1 MSVLWR
7 RKKRAEPITHLG
19 TGAHMDVPGKILD
32 ITLPDSYRK
41 RHTFVFGTTG
51 VGKTRLAEMMIE
63 QDIRAGKSVVFLDP
77 KGDQQIFTKIF
88 DVARQVG
95 RETEMMLVTPVFP
108 EYSAVV
114 DPLAY
119 YFMPDELVGHI
130 VSGIQGGK
138 EPFYRNI
145 AKEITSAVIT
155 GNIMLARAE
164 GRVPLQNI
172 DSIRQ
177 NIRRQTLEEM
187 ANALVRVSDP
197 EAASIAGVLQ
207 DILNSPQDY
216 YAKVSSTLRT
226 CLNELS
232 SGNIGAIIGKA
243 ESNRFIERLES
254 GKRVIL
260 VVHTGSMITREAGAT
275 LGKVLLSMI
284 QSFVGRVYLSG
295 KQRVSPGLA
304 IYIDEAQ
311 SLFYQGVEDLFA
323 KAGSADVMV
332 HAFAQSVNQL
342 YAAVGE
348 EFAKSI
354 LDNTNTKIFMRCSD
368 PETSEYVV
376 QHFGTRKVLNSIY
389 NPAQITTREIEEDV
403 LKTQDV
409 LNLQPREFYL
419 MTYSGRFRGKT
430 ATVEDPKLK
439 IRFPDAPTAVLAG
452 RQQEDA
458 HAV

>member
-1 MSVLWR
+1 MWWHHKKKAEVLTR
-7 RKKRAEPITHLG
+7 LG
-19 TGAHMDVPGKILD
+19 TGVHMDTPGKIVD
-32 ITLPDSYRK
+32 ISLPDSYRK

-88 DVARQVG
+88 DIARQVG
-95 RETEMMLVTPVFP
+95 RESEMMLVTPVFP

-177 NIRRQTLEEM
+177 SIRRKALEDM
-187 ANALVRVSDP
+187 ANALLRISET
-197 EAASIAGVLQ
+197 EAISVAGVIQ

-284 QSFVGRVYLSG
+284 QSFVGRAYLSG
-295 KQRVSPGLA
+295 KQRVTPTLS

-348 EFAKSI
+348 DFARSI

-368 PETSEYVV
+368 PETSDYVV

-409 LNLQPREFYL
+409 LSLQTQEFFM

-430 ATVEDPKLK
+430 ATVEEPKLK
-439 IRFPDAPTAVLAG
+439 IRFPDAPTAILTA
-452 RQQEDA
+452 RQQGEN
-458 HAV
+458 HVQ

>member
-1 MSVLWR
+1 MSWFH
-7 RKKRAEPITHLG
+7 KKPAEPRIRLG
-19 TGAHMDVPGKILD
+19 TGVRLD
-32 ITLPDSYRK
+32 EPTQMRDLLLPDSYRK

-51 VGKTRLAEMMIE
+51 VGKTRLAELMIE

-88 DVARQVG
+88 DTARQVG

-130 VSGIQGGK
+130 VSGIQGGR

-145 AKEITSAVIT
+145 AKEITSAVIS

-164 GRVPLQNI
+164 GRLPLQNI
-172 DSIRQ
+172 DAIRQSIR
-177 NIRRQTLEEM
+177 RRALEEM
-187 ANALVRVSDP
+187 ANALLRVNDG

-243 ESNRFIERLES
+243 ESNRFIERLEA
-254 GKRVIL
+254 GQRVIL

-295 KQRVSPGLA
+295 KQRVSPVLS

-348 EFAKSI
+348 DFAKSI
-354 LDNTNTKIFMRCSD
+354 LDNTNTKIFLRCSD

-376 QHFGTRKVLNSIY
+376 RHFGTRKMLNSIY
-389 NPAQITTREIEEDV
+389 NPAQVTTREIEEDV
-403 LKTQDV
+403 LKPQDI
-409 LNLQPREFYL
+409 LGLQPREFYL

-430 ATVEDPKLK
+430 AEVEEPKLR
-439 IRFPDAPTAVLAG
+439 IRFPAAPTAILAA
-452 RQQEDA
+452 RPPEES
-458 HAV
+458 HAE

>member
-1 MSVLWR
+1 VLWR
-7 RKKRAEPITHLG
+7 RKKKPEPMTSLG
-19 TGAHMDVPGKILD
+19 TGVHMDAPGKMVD
-32 ITLPDSYRK
+32 ISLPDSYRK

-95 RETEMMLVTPVFP
+95 RESEMMLVTPVFP

-130 VSGIQGGK
+130 VSGIQGGR

-145 AKEITSAVIT
+145 AKEITSAVII

-177 NIRRQTLEEM
+177 SIRRKTLEEM
-187 ANALVRVSDP
+187 ANALIRVNDP
-197 EAASIAGVLQ
+197 EAASVAGVIQ

-295 KQRVSPGLA
+295 KQRVSPGLS

-348 EFAKSI
+348 DFAKSI

-409 LNLQPREFYL
+409 LNLQPQEFFM
-419 MTYSGRFRGKT
+419 MTYSGRYRGKT
-430 ATVEDPKLK
+430 ASVPDPKLK
-439 IRFPDAPTAVLAG
+439 IRFPDAPTAILAA
-452 RQQEDA
+452 RHTEA
-458 HAV
+458 NHAV